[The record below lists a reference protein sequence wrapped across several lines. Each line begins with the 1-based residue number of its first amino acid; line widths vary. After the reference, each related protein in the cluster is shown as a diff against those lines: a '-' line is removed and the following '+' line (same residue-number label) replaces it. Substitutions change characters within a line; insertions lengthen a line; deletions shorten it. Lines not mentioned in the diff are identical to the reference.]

1 MTRFCI
7 AMLLCAVASSA
18 YAQNAPTAP
27 RNPSCTTEATDKKLA
42 GAAKT
47 SFMKKCET
55 DSTAACDAAAT
66 DKKLSGA
73 AKTSFTKKCVSDSL
87 GS

>member
-1 MTRFCI
+1 MKRLVI
-7 AMLLCAVASSA
+7 ALLICATAGSA
-18 YAQNAPTAP
+18 YAQQQPATP
-27 RNPSCTTEATDKKLA
+27 RNPSCTSEATDKKLA

-66 DKKLSGA
+66 DKKLSGVSSGA
-73 AKTSFTKKCVSDSL
+73 AHRKSPNET
-87 GS
+87 